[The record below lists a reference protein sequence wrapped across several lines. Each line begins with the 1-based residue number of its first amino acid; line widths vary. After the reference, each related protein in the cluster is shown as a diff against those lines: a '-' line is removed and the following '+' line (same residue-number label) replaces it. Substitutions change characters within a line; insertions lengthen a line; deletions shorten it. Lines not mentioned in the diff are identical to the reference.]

1 VFQGRLDLDPG
12 FGAERRPKSEAKP
25 MGQLMAD
32 LDLGFLGTI
41 ASPWGIPTGNSV
53 SVTFLISFLIRTS
66 IAAAITIRVPLR

>member
-32 LDLGFLGTI
+32 LDLGLLGTI
-41 ASPWGIPTGNSV
+41 ASSWGIPTGITV
-53 SVTFLISFLIRTS
+53 S
-66 IAAAITIRVPLR
+66 ITV